1 MFVVRLSVT
10 FAHKA
15 GRSMLTE
22 SAVDGLA
29 EWLYEVFEQR
39 ALSGLD
45 HYFGGHASEHLDPR
59 RLLGQMVRLNLD
71 SGQKIRKAAA
81 FVGEASAER

>member
-1 MFVVRLSVT
+1 MLRVFVVRLSVT
-10 FAHKA
+10 FGHKA
-15 GRSMLTE
+15 GRSMFAE

-45 HYFGGHASEHLDPR
+45 HYFSAGMPASTSTR
-59 RLLGQMVRLNLD
+59 GASSARWLG
-71 SGQKIRKAAA
+71 SISIRARK
-81 FVGEASAER
+81 